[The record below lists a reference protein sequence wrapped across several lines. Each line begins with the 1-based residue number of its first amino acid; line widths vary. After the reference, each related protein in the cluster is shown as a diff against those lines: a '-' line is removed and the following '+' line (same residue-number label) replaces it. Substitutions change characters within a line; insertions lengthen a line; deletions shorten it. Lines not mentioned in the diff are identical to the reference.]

1 MKTPLK
7 PITRNQ
13 QNHTVSLL
21 HQALAALGF
30 SVSQKEVSKSIAGKN
45 TIKKVRE
52 LQAKLKVPVDN
63 NFVVDE
69 ATALA
74 ISKELVDQ
82 GLTAAGHSYKES
94 GLVQL
99 ANGAFKKR

>member
-1 MKTPLK
+1 MKNPLK

-13 QNHTVSLL
+13 QNYNVSLL
-21 HQALAALGF
+21 QKALAALGF
-30 SVSQKEVSKSIAGKN
+30 SVSQEEVSKSIAGKD

-74 ISKELVDQ
+74 ISKELVDR
-82 GLTAAGHSYKES
+82 GLIDASQTFKVS
-94 GLVQL
+94 GQV
-99 ANGAFKKR
+99 

>member
-13 QNHTVSLL
+13 QTHNVSLL
-21 HQALAALGF
+21 QKALAALGF
-30 SVSQKEVSKSIAGKN
+30 SVSQEVVIKSIAGKD

-63 NFVVDE
+63 NFVVDK

-74 ISKELVDQ
+74 ISKELMDR
-82 GLTAAGHSYKES
+82 GLTDASHSFKVS
-94 GLVQL
+94 GQVRL
-99 ANGAFKKR
+99 ANGDVKIR